1 MSFSKGGQM
10 YPISST
16 MSGDESS
23 MEGIEIN
30 IKGREDN
37 VSP

>member
-1 MSFSKGGQM
+1 MSFSKEGQM

-16 MSGDESS
+16 MSGDASS

-30 IKGREDN
+30 IKGREN
-37 VSP
+37 NRCP